1 MQAMMV
7 SGDGKWSVLTSTGSS
22 YALRDG
28 RARREVITQPSHS
41 ELKSLIEIEA
51 YHFCMRTVNNAQL
64 LQDRAWKS
72 ALDRKHENDVEMVH
86 SNKECKWSVLTQEQ
100 NAQ

>member
-1 MQAMMV
+1 
-7 SGDGKWSVLTSTGSS
+7 
-22 YALRDG
+22 
-28 RARREVITQPSHS
+28 
-41 ELKSLIEIEA
+41 
-51 YHFCMRTVNNAQL
+51 MRTVNNAQL

>member
-1 MQAMMV
+1 MECGYKHRMLRSTEQMQAMMV

-51 YHFCMRTVNNAQL
+51 YIFV
-64 LQDRAWKS
+64 
-72 ALDRKHENDVEMVH
+72 
-86 SNKECKWSVLTQEQ
+86 
-100 NAQ
+100 